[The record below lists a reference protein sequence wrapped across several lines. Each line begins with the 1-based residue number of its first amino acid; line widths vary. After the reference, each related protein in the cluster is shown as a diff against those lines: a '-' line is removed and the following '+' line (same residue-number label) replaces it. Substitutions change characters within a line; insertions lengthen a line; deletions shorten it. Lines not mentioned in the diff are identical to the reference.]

1 MVQPKANEKIKELFL
16 DILEKHQSYCTNDS
30 NDRTMLAQRI
40 AEDLTIFDFD
50 DAARIAHTFFP
61 GCELD
66 QTFYES
72 EIVIYTALHN
82 AAAGGDE
89 PLLFN
94 KEEEYIFEDTKTSD
108 GAAEAETDEWDI
120 AFISES
126 ASLKQGEN

>member
-16 DILEKHQSYCTNDS
+16 DILERHRSYCTDDP

-40 AEDLTIFDFD
+40 AEDLTVFDFD
-50 DAARIAHTFFP
+50 DVTRIAHTFFP
-61 GCELD
+61 GCEVD
-66 QTFYES
+66 ETFYES

-94 KEEEYIFEDTKTSD
+94 KEEKYIFEDVQTTDIIK
-108 GAAEAETDEWDI
+108 EEETDEWDI
-120 AFISES
+120 AFISEG

>member
-1 MVQPKANEKIKELFL
+1 MVQPKVNEKIKELFL

-40 AEDLTIFDFD
+40 AEDLTVFDFGD
-50 DAARIAHTFFP
+50 VSRIAHTFFP
-61 GCELD
+61 GCEVD
-66 QTFYES
+66 ETFYES

-94 KEEEYIFEDTKTSD
+94 KEEKYILEDAEITDVVK
-108 GAAEAETDEWDI
+108 EAETDEWDI

-126 ASLKQGEN
+126 ASLKQ

>member
-1 MVQPKANEKIKELFL
+1 MVQPKVNEKIKELFL

-50 DAARIAHTFFP
+50 DVTRIAHTFFP
-61 GCELD
+61 GCEVD
-66 QTFYES
+66 QTFYEA

-94 KEEEYIFEDTKTSD
+94 KEEKYILEDAEITDVAK
-108 GAAEAETDEWDI
+108 EAETDEWDI

-126 ASLKQGEN
+126 ASLKQ